1 MKTAELRQKSDA
13 ELRQEVENLLRE
25 QFNLR
30 MQQEQVRPHLF
41 KTARRTVARIKTL
54 LRERKQA

>member
-30 MQQEQVRPHLF
+30 MQQGQVRPHLF

>member
-13 ELRQEVENLLRE
+13 ELREEVENLLRE

-30 MQQEQVRPHLF
+30 MQREQVRPHLF